1 MNTKSRFIC
10 HILIVLAILFLSA
23 LNVVAKEEAAPA
35 DDFKETRLKGER
47 LFKGLTRTPVKWK
60 ACISCHNVAYIDT
73 LNWNPSAL
81 DIAGTYANKSVE
93 ELKAVLQNP
102 IGNKMEESHQNYNFT
117 DEEYRALKTYLVD
130 LNYHGFQEPKPRM
143 NQLLLFFLLG
153 GILTF
158 CLIDLAITH
167 RIKYKLIP
175 IIVFALAFGY
185 QLKMVAHGAIDLG
198 RKKNYAPDQPIKFS
212 HQIHATENKIDCRYC
227 HTSVD
232 QSKSAGIPP
241 VSLCLNCHSIVREGS
256 NSGKFEINKIHAA
269 VENNIPIEWIRIHQ
283 LPDHVFFSHAQHV
296 NIGKRDCAECHG
308 KVEEM
313 HILRQVEDLSMGWC
327 LDCHDK
333 TAVQFNTNVYY
344 SKSFKELHQK
354 LKAGL
359 IDSVR
364 VSDIGGRECARCH
377 Y

>member
-296 NIGKRDCAECHG
+296 NVGKRDCAECHG

>member
-10 HILIVLAILFLSA
+10 HILVVLAILFLSA

-167 RIKYKLIP
+167 KIKYKLIP
-175 IIVFALAFGY
+175 IIVFTLAFGY

-198 RKKNYAPDQPIKFS
+198 RKKSYAPDQPIKFS

-241 VSLCLNCHSIVREGS
+241 VSLCLNCHSIVRAGS

-296 NIGKRDCAECHG
+296 NVGKRDCAECHG

-364 VSDIGGRECARCH
+364 VSDVGGRECARCH